1 MNGRCMTH
9 FCGARCSRVTG
20 ASDVIGHV
28 TRLPVAVC
36 RRSRRQQAQQSVLD
50 SAAAAAA
57 AAAVSTAGQG
67 DEVATSC

>member
-1 MNGRCMTH
+1 
-9 FCGARCSRVTG
+9 VTG

-36 RRSRRQQAQQSVLD
+36 RRSRRRQAQQSVLD

-57 AAAVSTAGQG
+57 AAAAVSTAGQ
-67 DEVATSC
+67 DNEVATSC